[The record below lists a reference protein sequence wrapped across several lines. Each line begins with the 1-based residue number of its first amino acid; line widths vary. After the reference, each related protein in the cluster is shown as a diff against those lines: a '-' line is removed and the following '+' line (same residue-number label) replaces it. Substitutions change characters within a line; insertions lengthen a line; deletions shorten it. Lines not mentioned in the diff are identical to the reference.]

1 MNRFWLRISSFFLLL
16 LFLVLAGL
24 GFSVAKLV
32 ENSYKDMVERQL
44 LHDAD
49 MVVKSVG
56 GTLFSDA
63 PNLQE
68 RIREWYGGW
77 DVRVTIIDKN
87 GKVLADSSEDPEKME
102 NHRNRPEI
110 RAIFDDKKEYGM
122 ALHRSQT
129 LGYKMMYVARP
140 VYDENGETKAAVRT
154 AISLKEI
161 GKVVDQLWLNLAIA
175 MGIAFLFSGIIGI
188 AMARGITRPVEE
200 ITRVAKTL
208 VKKDY
213 SQRVAIRTK
222 GELKEL
228 SDAMNLLAESLQSQM
243 EEIYENQQRL
253 SGILNNMA
261 SGVMLTDLNHR
272 IVLVNP
278 AMENMIGIKEKDL
291 IGKFH
296 IAAGKS
302 FGLSQLINRSLTE
315 GKSIHEEV
323 HVYFPK
329 ERILDVYI
337 APHVNI
343 HGERKGV
350 ITVLHDITN
359 IRRLEKMRSEF
370 VANVSHELKTPVTS
384 LIGFTETLLDGAMY
398 DEEVAKKFLKIIHDE
413 SVRLNRL
420 ISDILLISKVEQE
433 GLPLKLEEID
443 MVSVIE
449 ECVDTVQ
456 EELTKKQLQLSM
468 PERGEVRFEADRDR
482 LKQIILNL
490 VSNAIMYTPP
500 GGKIR
505 IDAADRG
512 EEVHFVIEDT
522 GIGIAKKDIPRI
534 FERFYRVDKAR
545 SRNSGGTG
553 LGLAI
558 VKHLV
563 ESHHGKIHV
572 ESEPGVGSKFTIV
585 FPKKQNRIG

>member
-1 MNRFWLRISSFFLLL
+1 MNRFWLRISSFFLLF

-278 AMENMIGIKEKDL
+278 AMENMIGIKAKDL

-563 ESHHGKIHV
+563 ESHHGKIHM

>member
-343 HGERKGV
+343 HGEKKGV

>member
-1 MNRFWLRISSFFLLL
+1 LL

-343 HGERKGV
+343 HGEKKGV